1 MLILFFVEHQTVKL
15 AYQRHL
21 LAELKEL
28 LPLEVEAPVLSSL
41 EEGWWLHFG
50 LNPASIVTLEQL
62 NMDAS
67 NANSLLPTEV
77 ETFTR
82 FTSHQLESKYLI

>member
-1 MLILFFVEHQTVKL
+1 MFFFVERQTVKL
-15 AYQRHL
+15 AYQPHS

-41 EEGWWLHFG
+41 EEDWWLHFG
-50 LNPASIVTLEQL
+50 LSPASTETLEQL
-62 NMDAS
+62 NMNAS

-77 ETFTR
+77 EIFTR
-82 FTSHQLESKYLI
+82 FTSHQLESKYLL